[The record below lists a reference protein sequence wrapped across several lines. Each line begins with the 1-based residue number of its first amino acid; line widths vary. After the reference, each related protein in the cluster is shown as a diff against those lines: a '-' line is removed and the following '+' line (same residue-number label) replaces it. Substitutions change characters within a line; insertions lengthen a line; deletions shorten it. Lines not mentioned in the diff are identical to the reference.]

1 MMDDKEHQKGIL
13 KMINQLTEE
22 NMSNLDHIAIE
33 HWTQKQ

>member
-1 MMDDKEHQKGIL
+1 
-13 KMINQLTEE
+13 MINQLTEE